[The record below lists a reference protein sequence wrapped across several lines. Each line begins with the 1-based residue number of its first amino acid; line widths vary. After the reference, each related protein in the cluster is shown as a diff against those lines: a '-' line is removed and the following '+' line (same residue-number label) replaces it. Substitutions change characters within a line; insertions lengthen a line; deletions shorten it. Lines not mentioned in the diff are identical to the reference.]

1 MAAGNTYTPLATVT
15 LSSAVAQV
23 TFSAISGSYTDLVLV
38 VNGKTKGSGGYNALA
53 LRVNSDSATNYSRT
67 IMYGGPGFID
77 SYQYSNETSTY
88 ITIGQNAD
96 AFGNSIVTFQD
107 YSNTTTNKTFLGR
120 DNYSS
125 NVVYATVS
133 LWRNTSAI
141 TSITLLGTGGHNI
154 VSGSTF
160 NLYGIKAE

>member
-1 MAAGNTYTPLATVT
+1 MTATYEKIATNTLGSAQSSVT
-15 LSSAVAQV
+15 LSSIP
-23 TFSAISGSYTDLVLV
+23 SNYTDLVLV
-38 VNGKTKGSGGYNALA
+38 VNGKTDGSGGYNALA
-53 LRVNSDSATNYSRT
+53 LRVNGDTGSNYSRT
-67 IMYGGPGFID
+67 IMYGVSG
-77 SYQYSNETSTY
+77 STASSSSSNETSSY

-96 AFGNSIVTFQD
+96 AFGNAIVTFQD

-125 NVVYATVS
+125 NVVYVTVS

>member
-1 MAAGNTYTPLATVT
+1 MTATYEKIATNTLSSAQASVT
-15 LSSAVAQV
+15 LSS
-23 TFSAISGSYTDLVLV
+23 IPSGYTDLVLV
-38 VNGKTKGSGGYNALA
+38 VNGKTDGSGGYNALA

-67 IMYGGPGFID
+67 IMYGGPGYTD

-88 ITIGQNAD
+88 ITIGQNAN
-96 AFGNSIVTFQD
+96 AFGNAIVTFQD

-141 TSITLLGTGGHNI
+141 TSITLLGTGGYNI

>member
-1 MAAGNTYTPLATVT
+1 MTATYEKIATNTLSSAQASVT
-15 LSSAVAQV
+15 LSSIP
-23 TFSAISGSYTDLVLV
+23 SSYTDLVLV
-38 VNGKTKGSGGYNALA
+38 VNGKTNGSGGYNALA
-53 LRVNSDSATNYSRT
+53 LRVNGDSATNYSRT
-67 IMYGGPGFID
+67 IMYGVGGSTD

-141 TSITLLGTGGHNI
+141 TSITLLGTGGYNI